1 MILKCA
7 DYLATLSYTDDQGF
21 DEELVTPYK
30 SIPFVDDG
38 NAEFSISGTAEVGET
53 LTIAEDKA
61 DPDGTGELT
70 YQWQS
75 STDNKTWD
83 DISTESTYSVQADDE
98 GKSIRSIISYKDNQ
112 GFDEEIET
120 NEIYL
125 SSIAPI
131 IMGLS
136 GIAGDEKSEL
146 TLSENTKFVGTF
158 SANETVT
165 WSINEGGDDMTQMLI
180 MTEHIR
186 NIYKDRTDSLIRGVN
201 KILDRCALD
210 GIVYTHYL
218 LDKGKI
224 SRTTY
229 DACELIYKK
238 LRNEYDVIFYTSPDD
253 VELVDDGERSIDK
266 HFREDIIGLFDMY
279 LQYGII
285 EKGPRVILLE
295 GTVEERLETIKS
307 TLDKLNIDI
316 KI

>member
-1 MILKCA
+1 MIFSFTGAQSTGKTTLLEHLKCKN
-7 DYLATLSYTDDQGF
+7 LGNHSFEFIPEVTR
-21 DEELVTPYK
+21 LVRREY
-30 SIPFVDDG
+30 
-38 NAEFSISGTAEVGET
+38 EV
-53 LTIAEDKA
+53 
-61 DPDGTGELT
+61 P
-70 YQWQS
+70 
-75 STDNKTWD
+75 
-83 DISTESTYSVQADDE
+83 
-98 GKSIRSIISYKDNQ
+98 
-112 GFDEEIET
+112 
-120 NEIYL
+120 
-125 SSIAPI
+125 
-131 IMGLS
+131 
-136 GIAGDEKSEL
+136 
-146 TLSENTKFVGTF
+146 
-158 SANETVT
+158 
-165 WSINEGGDDMTQMLI
+165 INEGGDDMTQMLI

-186 NIYKDRTDSLIRGVN
+186 NIYKGRTDSLVRGVN

-238 LRNEYDVIFYTSPDD
+238 LRNEYDIIFYTSPDD

-285 EKGPRVILLE
+285 EKGPRVVYLE

-307 TLDKLNIDI
+307 TLDKLNTDI

>member
-1 MILKCA
+1 MIFSFTGAQSTGKTTLLEHLKCKN
-7 DYLATLSYTDDQGF
+7 LGNHSFEFIPEVTR
-21 DEELVTPYK
+21 LVRREY
-30 SIPFVDDG
+30 
-38 NAEFSISGTAEVGET
+38 EV
-53 LTIAEDKA
+53 
-61 DPDGTGELT
+61 P
-70 YQWQS
+70 
-75 STDNKTWD
+75 
-83 DISTESTYSVQADDE
+83 
-98 GKSIRSIISYKDNQ
+98 
-112 GFDEEIET
+112 
-120 NEIYL
+120 
-125 SSIAPI
+125 
-131 IMGLS
+131 
-136 GIAGDEKSEL
+136 
-146 TLSENTKFVGTF
+146 
-158 SANETVT
+158 
-165 WSINEGGDDMTQMLI
+165 INEGGDDMTQMLI

-186 NIYKDRTDSLIRGVN
+186 NIYKGRTDSLVRGVN

-285 EKGPRVILLE
+285 EKGPRVVYLE

-316 KI
+316 NI